1 MTLAHKIQGESMQMV
16 VVQLD
21 EDQHVFAEAGKFLW
35 KTVNVSVETRLGK
48 DSPGDAGAPPP
59 GQSAAAGLINKA
71 VKTGLEMGK
80 RHLAGESVAFQHFR
94 AQGGSGLVA
103 FAGTLPG
110 TMRAIE
116 LDGTGGWT
124 AEKDAFVCAE
134 STVNFDIAFQGF
146 KAGRKSGE
154 GFVLEKFTGTGTLI
168 IAGAGNFIELNP
180 AKYGGTIEVDTGCVV
195 AFQDNIAYEVKR
207 VGALNSQALV
217 AAMFA
222 GQGLSVATLSGD
234 GTVILQSMTY
244 DGMANALFA
253 RVGQHDNTGI
263 TGGIFGTSKG

>member
-16 VVQLD
+16 VFQL
-21 EDQHVFAEAGKFLW
+21 EAGQRVYAEAGKFLW
-35 KTVNVSVETRLGK
+35 KTTNVDVVTKLSK
-48 DSPGDAGAPPP
+48 GDPDAAEPAPS
-59 GQSAAAGLINKA
+59 GAAGLLNKA
-71 VKTGLEMGK
+71 LKTGVEMGK
-80 RHLAGESVAFQHFR
+80 RHLAGESVAFQHFT
-94 AQGGSGLVA
+94 AQGGSGLVS

-116 LDGTGGWT
+116 LDGTKGWT

-134 STVNFDIAFQGF
+134 STVDFDIAFQGW

-154 GFVLEKFTGTGTLI
+154 GFVLEKFTGVGTLV

-180 AKYGGTIEVDTGCVV
+180 SKYGGTIEVDTGCVV
-195 AFQDNIAYEVKR
+195 AFQDCITYEMRR
-207 VGALNSQALV
+207 VGALNAQALMG
-217 AAMFA
+217 AMFA
-222 GQGLSVATLSGD
+222 GSGLSVATLSGD

-253 RVGQHDNTGI
+253 RVHQNDNQGI
-263 TGGIFGTSKG
+263 TGGLFGTSKG

>member
-16 VVQLD
+16 VFQLD
-21 EDQHVFAEAGKFLW
+21 EGQRLYAEAGKFLW
-35 KTVNVSVETRLGK
+35 KTTNVAVETRLSKG
-48 DSPGDAGAPPP
+48 DPGADAPAPS
-59 GQSAAAGLINKA
+59 GAAGLLNKA
-71 VKTGLEMGK
+71 LKTGVEMGK
-80 RHLAGESVAFQHFR
+80 RHLAGESVAFQHYT
-94 AQGGSGLVA
+94 AVGGSGLVT

-116 LDGTGGWT
+116 LDGTMGWT

-134 STVNFDIAFQGF
+134 STVNFDIAFQGW

-154 GFVLEKFTGTGTLI
+154 GFVLEKFTGIGTLV

-180 AKYGGTIEVDTGCVV
+180 SKYGGTIEVDTGCVV
-195 AFQDNIAYEVKR
+195 AFEDSISYEVKR
-207 VGALNSQALV
+207 VGQINSQALM
-217 AAMFA
+217 AAVFA
-222 GQGLSVATLSGD
+222 GQGLSMATLSGD

-244 DGMANALFA
+244 DGIANALYA
-253 RVGQHDNTGI
+253 RVGQDDNVGV

>member
-1 MTLAHKIQGESMQMV
+1 MTLAHKIQGESMQMIV
-16 VVQLD
+16 FQLD
-21 EDQHVFAEAGKFLW
+21 EGQRVYAEAGKFLW
-35 KTVNVSVETRLGK
+35 KTVNVGVETRLSK
-48 DSPGDAGAPPP
+48 GDPDGAAPAPP
-59 GQSAAAGLINKA
+59 GASGLLNKA
-71 VKTGLEMGK
+71 LKTGVEMGK
-80 RHLAGESVAFQHFR
+80 RHLAGESVAFQHFT
-94 AQGGSGLVA
+94 ATGGSGLVA

-116 LDGTGGWT
+116 LDGVGGWT

-134 STVNFDIAFQGF
+134 STVDFDIAFQGS
-146 KAGRKSGE
+146 KVGRKSGE
-154 GFVLEKFTGTGTLI
+154 GFVLEKFTGVGTLV

-195 AFQDNIAYEVKR
+195 AFQDSITYEMKR
-207 VGALNSQALV
+207 VGALNAQTV
-217 AAMFA
+217 MGAMFA
-222 GQGLSVATLSGD
+222 GSGLSVATLSGE

-253 RVGQHDNTGI
+253 RRGQDDNVGI

>member
-1 MTLAHKIQGESMQMV
+1 MTLAHKIQGESMQMIV
-16 VVQLD
+16 FQL
-21 EDQHVFAEAGKFLW
+21 EEGQRVFCEAGKFLW
-35 KTVNVSVETRLGK
+35 KTTNVDVQTRLSK
-48 DSPGDAGAPPP
+48 GDPDAAQP
-59 GQSAAAGLINKA
+59 AAAGAAGLLNKA
-71 VKTGLEMGK
+71 LKTGVEMGK
-80 RHLAGESVAFQHFR
+80 RHLAGESVAFQHFT

-110 TMRAIE
+110 SMRVIE
-116 LDGTGGWT
+116 LDGTMGWT

-134 STVNFDIAFQGF
+134 STVNFDIAFQNW

-154 GFVLEKFTGTGTLI
+154 GFVLEKFTGSGTLV

-195 AFQDNIAYEVKR
+195 AFQDCITYEMRR
-207 VGALNSQALV
+207 VGGLNAQALMG
-217 AAMFA
+217 AMFA

-253 RVGQHDNTGI
+253 RVHQNDNQGI
-263 TGGIFGTSKG
+263 TGGLFGTSKG